1 MKYHA
6 AVAAELLG
14 SEELVANSLSNLE
27 SCALPEN
34 EKAMLRFVGNVNLD
48 APSITAQD
56 MEPLYQMGWTDEAIY
71 SAISVCALFNF
82 YNRWIDA
89 TGVHPMSE
97 EAHRKFGKGTANN
110 GYIHRLNDHPGILAT
125 QGRL

>member
-34 EKAMLRFVGNVNLD
+34 EKAMLRFVGKVNLD

-89 TGVHPMSE
+89 SGVPALSD
-97 EAHRKFGKGTANN
+97 EAHRQGAKRSAAS
-110 GYIHRLNDHPGILAT
+110 GYARD
-125 QGRL
+125 